1 MLLGRGKECDIVV
14 PDSTISRAH
23 CKFQFFEDSITVTD
37 LDSANGIHLN
47 GEKIIET
54 DLQLGDQLVVG
65 AIPFL
70 LVNGNDPN
78 EAEHGPSETD
88 SIYVSETD
96 SFLLH
101 ERLDTSEFLG
111 NPDTVLDL
119 SSIGWL
125 ARELSQAK
133 TRDELTKVLVRRI
146 RRRLSP
152 YAIHL
157 VDFRPEEPYEQKLF
171 CKRGY
176 DCFTNEKRMEYAFPM
191 RGTKSDP
198 SGQSV
203 YIYNTNQKIQL
214 ATVPIIFSGEVIAVL
229 AVELAA
235 ESLNDD
241 ERYLDF
247 LLAAATTFA
256 PFLQANEKLQSLRE
270 QNRSIAQSGN
280 KTIFVGESAQVCVLL
295 EQVKQAADT
304 DLNVLISGETGVG
317 KELIARLLHENS
329 ACSKGPFVAVNCAAM
344 PTELFSS
351 EIFGHEKGAFSG
363 AHESR
368 RGFAES
374 ASGGTLFLDEVGDL
388 TAQNQAALLRFI
400 ETRTFFSVGGRK
412 EIQTDSRVIAATN
425 KNLLALVGSGD
436 FRLDLYHRLSA
447 VSLLVP
453 PLRERREDIPIIA
466 ELFYDQALKYAKRPL
481 LGLTEDG
488 FQYLQRLDW
497 PGNARELKNVI
508 DRAVAFA
515 TDERITQDDL
525 TELVSDDR
533 SKDVA
538 VLFES
543 TPTLEELEKNYIE
556 QVYFSCGG
564 NGVKASKVLGIPKST
579 MYDKLAYYGISAPRS
594 KKN

>member
-1 MLLGRGKECDIVV
+1 V

-23 CKFQFFEDSITVTD
+23 CKFQFFDDSITVTD

-54 DLQLGDQLVVG
+54 NLQLGDQLVVG

-70 LVNGNDPN
+70 LVNGNEPN
-78 EAEHGPSETD
+78 ETDHGASETD
-88 SIYVSETD
+88 TIYVSETD

-111 NPDTVLDL
+111 DPDTVLDL

-146 RRRLSP
+146 RRRVSP
-152 YAIHL
+152 AAIHL
-157 VDFRPEEPYEQKLF
+157 VDFRPDEPYEEKLYR
-171 CKRGY
+171 KRDY
-176 DCFTNEKRMEYAFPM
+176 NCLSNEKRMEYTFPVQ
-191 RGTKSDP
+191 GAQSEP
-198 SGQSV
+198 SGQAV
-203 YIYNTNQKIQL
+203 YLQNNGERVQL
-214 ATVPIIFSGEVIAVL
+214 ATVPIIFTGETIAVL
-229 AVELAA
+229 AVELGAD
-235 ESLNDD
+235 SLNDD

-256 PFLQANEKLQSLRE
+256 PFLQAVERLQSLRE
-270 QNRSIAQSGN
+270 QNRSIAQSGS
-280 KTIFVGESAQVCVLL
+280 KTIFVGESAQVCALL
-295 EQVKQAADT
+295 GQVNQAADT

-317 KELIARLLHENS
+317 KELIARLLHDNS
-329 ACSKGPFVAVNCAAM
+329 GCSKGPFIAVNCAAM

-351 EIFGHEKGAFSG
+351 ELFGHEKGAFSG

-374 ASGGTLFLDEVGDL
+374 ANGGTLFLDEVGDL
-388 TAQNQAALLRFI
+388 TPQNQAALLRFI

-425 KNLLALVGSGD
+425 KKLLTLVGNGE

-481 LGLTEDG
+481 LGLTEEG
-488 FQYLQRLDW
+488 LQYLQRLAW

-515 TDERITQDDL
+515 TDERITEDDL
-525 TELVSDDR
+525 KELVSENQ
-533 SKDVA
+533 SEDVG

-579 MYDKLAYYGISAPRS
+579 MYDKLTYYGISVRRS